1 MKKGITKKEA
11 NKEVARICLI
21 LFKYYKDI
29 TPTFMIEMIAKE
41 IVYSGKRLI
50 SELPSTK

>member
-1 MKKGITKKEA
+1 MKKGITKKEI
-11 NKEVARICLI
+11 NKEVARIYLI

-41 IVYSGKRLI
+41 IVHSGKRLI
-50 SELPSTK
+50 SELPPTL